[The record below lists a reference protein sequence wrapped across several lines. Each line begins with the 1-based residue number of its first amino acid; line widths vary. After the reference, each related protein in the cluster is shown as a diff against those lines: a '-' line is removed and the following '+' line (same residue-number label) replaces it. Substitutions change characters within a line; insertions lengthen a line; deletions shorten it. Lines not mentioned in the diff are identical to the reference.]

1 MVEAPSG
8 FPRGFED
15 HASRTITDMRTVS
28 AIMVA
33 MALAVTAQAES
44 PKLVSFATEDG
55 GKIFAHHYGK
65 SPHAV
70 VLAHGVVFN
79 KESWSPQAQRLAA
92 EGFEVLAI
100 DFRGY
105 GDSAAGSK
113 GGALQ
118 LDVLG
123 AIRYLQA
130 QGAEKISVIGGSMGG
145 GAAATA
151 ATLAKPGE
159 IDKLVLLAAG
169 SVSNP
174 EKLTGDVLFIV
185 SEGDGVS
192 AAAKEHY
199 KRAPEPKELV
209 LLPGSAHAQHIFKT
223 DQADALIGRIISH
236 LRR

>member
-1 MVEAPSG
+1 MVAVRSDFRPG
-8 FPRGFED
+8 FDGYV
-15 HASRTITDMRTVS
+15 SRTITSMRILF
-28 AIMVA
+28 AIMIA
-33 MALAVTAQAES
+33 MALSVTTQAES

-65 SPHAV
+65 AAHAV
-70 VLAHGVVFN
+70 VLAHGAVFN
-79 KESWSPQAQRLAA
+79 KESWSAQAKQLAA

-105 GDSAAGSK
+105 GDSVAGSK
-113 GGALQ
+113 GGALE
-118 LDVLG
+118 LDVL
-123 AIRYLQA
+123 AAVRYLEA
-130 QGAEKISVIGGSMGG
+130 QGAEKVSVIGGSMGG

-151 ATLAKPGE
+151 ATIAKPGE

-169 SVSNP
+169 SVSKP

-192 AAAKEHY
+192 AAAKGHY

-223 DQADALIGRIISH
+223 DQGDALMARIVSH